1 MIVPEKDWYNPV
13 KELLCVFKVWYN
25 WDEQRSPFGLPIRGE
40 RDVLEGEV
48 RALQDRVKELQEETG
63 GRGYI
68 SQDQGYGQGRDS
80 RGQGYSPGQDSGG
93 QGYYSQGRHS
103 VDGQRQWSSPAV
115 EQEWDRGSS
124 SRGASTSFGRSESR
138 QGYLEEEVQVQ
149 REAEWGRNLPARNP
163 EANIRSQNRGV
174 HRSGIITIVPQYLVS
189 YPSR

>member
-1 MIVPEKDWYNPV
+1 M
-13 KELLCVFKVWYN
+13 CFKVWYN

-63 GRGYI
+63 GRGYS

-80 RGQGYSPGQDSGG
+80 GGRGYSPGQDTGG

-124 SRGASTSFGRSESR
+124 SRGESTSYGRSASR
-138 QGYLEEEVQVQ
+138 QGHFEEEVQ
-149 REAEWGRNLPARNP
+149 RGEPEWARTLPARNP
-163 EANIRSQNRGV
+163 ESRSQNRGV
-174 HRSGIITIVPQYLVS
+174 HRFKIMVIYLI
-189 YPSR
+189 

>member
-1 MIVPEKDWYNPV
+1 M
-13 KELLCVFKVWYN
+13 CFKVWYN

-63 GRGYI
+63 GRGYS

-80 RGQGYSPGQDSGG
+80 GGRGYSPGQDTGG

-138 QGYLEEEVQVQ
+138 QGYPEEEVQVQ

-163 EANIRSQNRGV
+163 EPNVRTQNRGV
-174 HRSGIITIVPQYLVS
+174 HRFGIVTIVPQNHITAQFHIC
-189 YPSR
+189 